1 MGGPEPEQQD
11 EESLRQAGGS
21 PIRRSPRR
29 HRVRNPVV
37 GQGLF
42 LIVAGMVVLLA
53 PQFSVVVIK
62 IGVGVGLLLFA
73 GKQVWDFVRRR
84 DQRRWGTVIQFL
96 LALAAGLLVVLVA
109 DGIDLALELLG
120 LYLVVRGV
128 FALMRLLLRRS
139 TSVVFDVI
147 AAGVQVSLGI
157 MMYALPETVV
167 TTLIGIVAAGVCI
180 AGGIVVAHGL
190 QSVRSGEQI
199 GVAEL
204 SGIVGGW
211 LSHRDL
217 GDDRRGEIAEGLYFE
232 PPDRTP
238 KLASWWVMLVLSVA
252 IATYGVLQDSTAVV
266 IGAMLI
272 APLMTPILGA
282 AAAIVN
288 GRTNRLARSMTL
300 VALGVAAAVL
310 LAFIIGKWT
319 PYSIPL
325 EANSQVG
332 SRVSPN
338 VIDMA
343 IALAAGAAGA
353 FATINRRVASGI
365 AGVAIAVALVPP
377 LGVVGLTLEAGLYA
391 SSWGAFLLFL
401 TNLVSILLS
410 ATAVFVLGGWTSI
423 DRLQSEAPS
432 IAVTSGIVIAA
443 AMVILL
449 PLLFTSQGLLNE
461 VERQSAA
468 SDTVRDWFAGSTPEL
483 SVDLVKVDG
492 DVVNVEVSG
501 PRAVPDPEPLAQA
514 LGDSLGSQVELAVTL
529 TPTQLTRYQ
538 PGTGT
543 TRLPDSGIIV
553 DEEPSLPPS
562 PSGSPGGA

>member
-1 MGGPEPEQQD
+1 MGGLEPEQQD

-37 GQGLF
+37 GQGLL
-42 LIVAGMVVLLA
+42 LIVAGLVVLLA

-73 GKQVWDFVRRR
+73 GKQVWGFVRRR
-84 DQRRWGTVIQFL
+84 EHRNWSTVIQFL

-120 LYLVVRGV
+120 LYLVIRGV

-167 TTLIGIVAAGVCI
+167 TTLIGILAVGVCI
-180 AGGIVVAHGL
+180 AGGIIVAYGL
-190 QSVRSGEQI
+190 QSVRSGQQI
-199 GVAEL
+199 DLAEL
-204 SGIVGGW
+204 SGIIGGW
-211 LSHRDL
+211 LSRRDV
-217 GDDRRGEIAEGLYFE
+217 GDDRRSEISEGLYFE
-232 PPDRTP
+232 PPERAA
-238 KLASWWVMLVLSVA
+238 KLSSWWVMLVLSVA

-377 LGVVGLTLEAGLYA
+377 LGVVGLTLEEGLYA

-468 SDTVRDWFAGSTPEL
+468 SDTVRDWFADSTPDL

-492 DVVNVEVSG
+492 DVVTVEVSG

-529 TPTQLTRYQ
+529 TPTQLTQYQ

-543 TRLPDSGIIV
+543 TRIPDSGIIV
-553 DEEPSLPPS
+553 DEEPSLQPT